1 MKLSTKTRYSTRIL
15 VELALNKD
23 QGAVQVSK
31 IASHTKIPVKYL
43 EQLLRTLK
51 QAGLV
56 KTVRGPKGGHLLVED
71 PKDISLGKIVR
82 MFESQTDLVECV
94 SYPGNCD
101 MASECLAR
109 RAWYE
114 ATSALY
120 DKLDGITIADLISDK
135 IPLEACPSFSGKG
148 IGKKQDIPAVNA

>member
-1 MKLSTKTRYSTRIL
+1 MECAFQARQQFQATETVDAQIL
-15 VELALNKD
+15 D

-56 KTVRGPKGGHLLVED
+56 KTVRGPKGGHLLVEN
-71 PKDISLGKIVR
+71 PKGISLGKIVR

-94 SYPGNCD
+94 SHPENCD
-101 MASECLAR
+101 MSSECLVR

-114 ATSALY
+114 ATSVLY
-120 DKLDGITIADLISDK
+120 DKLDGISIADLISDK
-135 IPLEACPSFSGKG
+135 ILLEACPPFSDKDTD
-148 IGKKQDIPAVNA
+148 K

>member
-56 KTVRGPKGGHLLVED
+56 KTVRGPKGGHLLVEN

-82 MFESQTDLVECV
+82 VFESQTDLVECV
-94 SYPGNCD
+94 SHPENCD
-101 MASECLAR
+101 MSSECLVR

-114 ATSALY
+114 ATSVLY
-120 DKLDGITIADLISDK
+120 DKLDGISIADLISDK
-135 IPLEACPSFSGKG
+135 ILLEACPPFSDKDTD
-148 IGKKQDIPAVNA
+148 K